1 MDEEADDDDGEP
13 EEGFQL
19 PLPDPDPPPFQF
31 RLRTLFL
38 LTTSVAL
45 VLAVGQFL
53 GWVFLLWIL
62 PVFLNPYTIGNFF
75 GNLAERSN
83 RRRERDTQKLLDR
96 LRKM

>member
-1 MDEEADDDDGEP
+1 MDEEEDNDRDP
-13 EEGFQL
+13 EEDFQF

-45 VLAVGQFL
+45 VLAVGQFF
-53 GWVFLLWIL
+53 GWQNLLWIL
-62 PVFLNPYTIGNFF
+62 PVFLNPYTIGSYF
-75 GNLAERSN
+75 GETAERSN
-83 RRRERDTQKLLDR
+83 RRRERDTQKLLNR

>member
-1 MDEEADDDDGEP
+1 MDEAEDVDLEP
-13 EEGFQL
+13 EEDCQL

-45 VLAVGQFL
+45 VLAVGQFF
-53 GWVFLLWIL
+53 GWKNLLWIL
-62 PVFLNPYTIGNFF
+62 PVFLNPYTF
-75 GNLAERSN
+75 GSYLGEHAERSN
-83 RRRERDTQKLLDR
+83 RRRESDTQKLLER